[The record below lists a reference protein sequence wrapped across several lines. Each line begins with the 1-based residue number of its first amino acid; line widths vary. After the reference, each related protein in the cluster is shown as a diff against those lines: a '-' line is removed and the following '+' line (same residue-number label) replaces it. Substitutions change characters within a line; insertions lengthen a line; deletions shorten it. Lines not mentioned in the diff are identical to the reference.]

1 MLPLR
6 DDNPT
11 ERPPIVT
18 VAIIAICTVVFAYQ
32 LTLSDK
38 PGETFAFQY
47 GAIPGVIFSHATLPN
62 DIVSIPATL
71 TLITSMFLH
80 GGWMHLLGN
89 MLYLW
94 IFGNNIEDAM
104 GHLKFAVFIC
114 ALRSPGSP
122 QPCIHRPVLSNPH
135 GRRQRR
141 HFRDPGSLSPAL
153 S

>member
-1 MLPLR
+1 M
-6 DDNPT
+6 
-11 ERPPIVT
+11 T

-104 GHLKFAVFIC
+104 GHLKFAVFY
-114 ALRSPGSP
+114 
-122 QPCIHRPVLSNPH
+122 VLC
-135 GRRQRR
+135 GV
-141 HFRDPGSLSPAL
+141 LAAL
-153 S
+153 SHAFTDPSSQIP